1 MKKIIL
7 ILASLVGSAVL
18 SQAALTTDTTYD
30 GVDFASSAD
39 IATSAGVHTPRT
51 SASSGWQ
58 WGGFSAGSAA
68 VHSTTTKLIFDAGA
82 NTPGSYAY
90 TLFSATNSSI
100 NLSGIGATFKI
111 QATAA
116 ASDQRLRWMVRDAGG
131 NWFLSDEIW
140 ETLSTH
146 SDARHMRAFPV
157 ARLEWTQITNGA
169 QLDSMGATAAALS
182 LGAGGAPVLSDVSGI
197 GVVVSKS
204 NGGSSLAINGLR
216 VSEREALVYSHPGL
230 ASHWFEGFGG
240 DLRIGMSDMS
250 GACFN
255 EAYWGG
261 ADNIVGA
268 KNGRQCQYAFRSQ
281 YHSGKWNPTQA
292 GFDEYYGTPIPIQ
305 TATSSVGTGVRYEYG
320 PWPLSLWHGDGKMDV
335 CENEELTLGMPYA
348 DRSGWKNYPF
358 LDVDHYDDSQVTQAD
373 EATSDFM
380 QGGFVED
387 VSSVTTQDV
396 LALRLNLYQ
405 DFVRIGHNTL
415 QFSTNAV
422 QYDRDRTAGS
432 EESIINGNLHNADI
446 SPLLPG
452 PQSSSPVDMTTVPYR
467 WAARL
472 DVLKANF
479 RYMWV
484 PDPDTGAWTVHDL
497 LPTTAKIPPAQGQ
510 SFTILANSADINA
523 ASSCKAVMVYYPEWS
538 DVNRFSIQGILSDT
552 GEAVYQEDRR
562 TGVSHLI
569 YQTTSG
575 GWTSDSPPISLKFSK
590 QELGINISG
599 ILSTNATPEGIHER
613 FRQEFFWVFGT
624 PEEARDAVADLD
636 AYYLAQN
643 NAAPVFSQQ
652 TLAVSIPF
660 GASLNTNLSSLA
672 SDADGDALAFF
683 KVTGPDWVS
692 VSTNGL
698 LSGTPGLGDF
708 GKEQHVLVSVSDGE
722 AVASMTVQVEGT
734 TTYDGSGALNNADN
748 WTNGLLPTDL
758 APGLVTTTDA
768 TSTLATWRGVAVRQ
782 TGGTL
787 TAAVQHRLEAGNDL
801 ITESTQ
807 SILEV
812 DDASNWNGTGYDY
825 KNLDFAKLVMWDR
838 SVADNKNT
846 LSVLNGYADVGELV
860 GTSTSKN
867 TIHILHGKLDVGSI
881 TNANFTL
888 NLLAGGTGQFKLAQ
902 ADDNTSGTA
911 GNDELRRAVLNF
923 ESGSQA
929 SFTIATLISTNGA
942 DARNYWADNF
952 TVGDVQIDGV
962 NVTDLSGFA
971 ITDFGLTGTTISLD
985 FDPPTPNP
993 ATFSSAPSAN
1003 GTAISMTATTGTDAN
1018 TVWYYFAETSGNTGG
1033 TDSGWQTSPSYTD
1046 SGLDANTQYTYTVQM
1061 RDSAATPNVG
1071 DASSPAS
1078 ATTTAF
1084 AGDSFRPLPVSSSS
1098 SVHVNLDLLQWIL
1111 PTGTGTITCDVVMG
1125 TAPVLDSNGFLNASD
1140 AGNTLIVDGQAVE
1153 EVDPATV
1160 TGGDPL
1166 ELDTVYYWQV
1176 AVYDSAIS
1184 TTVPSEV
1191 SPLYKFKTF
1200 DRYMEQLDRGL
1211 VAMNI
1216 GDGNVYLGW
1225 RMFKSDPSGP
1235 EFGFNVYRNG
1245 VKLTS
1250 APITGS
1256 TNYLDADPNLTIE
1269 NTYDIYPVY
1278 PVSDEMEGVASTFVL
1293 AADSDNVEIDPGSS
1307 AEDPAVYLAIPFSA
1321 AGGRSDTVDKM
1332 AVGDLDGD
1340 GKLDYVVKHPLGL
1353 YDPGVGTI
1361 GTQDNYKI
1369 AVYDS
1374 DGTFKWEVDLGP
1386 NITQGIWWSPMLV
1399 YDLDGDG
1406 KAEVIT
1412 KTAPASAISRNGAGY
1427 LLTGDEYF
1435 TIYDGETG
1443 TVRAQED
1450 WIARGAVSD
1459 WGDSYGN
1466 RVNRQMLGIAYLDG
1480 IHPSLLV
1487 MRGLYQKMVVEAWT
1501 LAQDNTLTKQWTW
1514 NRAGDEGGGF
1524 QQIRTGDVDGD
1535 GKEEIIHGSICI
1547 DDDGTT
1553 LWDTGEYHG
1562 DRLQLTDIDPD
1573 RPGLEIW
1580 SVQEDPSQY
1589 ENPLNLR
1596 DASDG
1601 TLIYGVGDDSY
1612 ADVGRGLVADIDPGY
1627 DGLECWSS
1635 TAAGDLHDATG
1646 TYVAGRPTNAS
1657 SFVCDRAYWW
1667 GTDLL
1672 REISQGMRMFSW
1684 NYTTDSVTRIGTCDP
1699 IAVADV
1705 VGDWREEMLYYDATN
1720 HKIKIGTAITV
1731 TSKRFYTLMQDPI
1744 FRNDVSSSANGY
1756 QNSNYTTFY
1765 MGSDMAPPT
1774 PSTMTWSSSPAAT
1787 GETSITMTAT
1797 TATAYGFGGVEYYFD
1812 CETPGGHDSLWQ
1824 TSPTYVD
1831 TLLSPGTQYTYKVKA
1846 RGLSHLETAY
1856 SSPASATTDVYTAAE
1871 HFIAPTGSDAS
1882 GDGSIANPYETITKA
1897 QSEASSGDTVY
1908 LRGGTYYLET
1918 SDVTY
1923 SFSAWDSVNHITK
1936 NGISYIAYQG
1946 EIPIFDFSAV
1956 QPVGRRVTA
1965 FLVEADNCVFE
1976 GFEVVGVQVTIAAG
1990 EANNT
1995 QSECFRIVGGNNN
2008 RFERLSMHDGM
2019 GIGWYLTSGGGN
2031 LVINCDAYNNKG
2043 LDGLSH
2049 GNIDG
2054 FGAHTNRT
2062 TDTGNTFIGCRAWF
2076 NSDDGFDLINND
2088 AAVVISNCWA
2098 MYNGYDH
2105 ESTSSKIG
2113 DSTGFKAG
2121 GYGVGGGFYPT
2132 PVPRNRVLYCLAVEN
2147 SRGFYANHHTGGL
2160 DWIGNTAISNGTNY
2174 NMLNNLDATAGN
2186 DVPGFDHYMKN
2197 NLGYGGGPEVSDLGN
2212 SNDVTDN
2219 YWTLP
2224 VTVTADDFKSL
2235 SYAQLTQPRQADGSL
2250 PEVDY
2255 AHLVTGSDL
2264 IDAGTT
2270 TLVGVIPY
2278 YSGSAPDLGAFEYS
2292 APLEFWNQW
2301 LNNYLVGM
2309 GSDINLQDDA
2319 DGDRLVNLAEYAF
2332 GGDPSDSNDQGNTPI
2347 QSQVTDGGTNYI
2359 EYVYFERDDAA
2370 TRGLNSMLTVT
2381 TDLMNTNWAD
2391 GSDYEVGRGASE
2403 VPGYNAVTNR
2413 IPTDVE
2419 DRQFIRVE
2427 IELAP

>member
-1 MKKIIL
+1 MR
-7 ILASLVGSAVL
+7 G
-18 SQAALTTDTTYD
+18 
-30 GVDFASSAD
+30 GV
-39 IATSAGVHTPRT
+39 
-51 SASSGWQ
+51 Q
-58 WGGFSAGSAA
+58 
-68 VHSTTTKLIFDAGA
+68 
-82 NTPGSYAY
+82 
-90 TLFSATNSSI
+90 SI
-100 NLSGIGATFKI
+100 
-111 QATAA
+111 
-116 ASDQRLRWMVRDAGG
+116 
-131 NWFLSDEIW
+131 
-140 ETLSTH
+140 
-146 SDARHMRAFPV
+146 
-157 ARLEWTQITNGA
+157 
-169 QLDSMGATAAALS
+169 
-182 LGAGGAPVLSDVSGI
+182 
-197 GVVVSKS
+197 
-204 NGGSSLAINGLR
+204 
-216 VSEREALVYSHPGL
+216 
-230 ASHWFEGFGG
+230 
-240 DLRIGMSDMS
+240 
-250 GACFN
+250 
-255 EAYWGG
+255 
-261 ADNIVGA
+261 
-268 KNGRQCQYAFRSQ
+268 
-281 YHSGKWNPTQA
+281 
-292 GFDEYYGTPIPIQ
+292 
-305 TATSSVGTGVRYEYG
+305 
-320 PWPLSLWHGDGKMDV
+320 
-335 CENEELTLGMPYA
+335 
-348 DRSGWKNYPF
+348 
-358 LDVDHYDDSQVTQAD
+358 
-373 EATSDFM
+373 
-380 QGGFVED
+380 
-387 VSSVTTQDV
+387 
-396 LALRLNLYQ
+396 
-405 DFVRIGHNTL
+405 
-415 QFSTNAV
+415 
-422 QYDRDRTAGS
+422 
-432 EESIINGNLHNADI
+432 
-446 SPLLPG
+446 
-452 PQSSSPVDMTTVPYR
+452 
-467 WAARL
+467 
-472 DVLKANF
+472 
-479 RYMWV
+479 
-484 PDPDTGAWTVHDL
+484 
-497 LPTTAKIPPAQGQ
+497 
-510 SFTILANSADINA
+510 
-523 ASSCKAVMVYYPEWS
+523 
-538 DVNRFSIQGILSDT
+538 
-552 GEAVYQEDRR
+552 
-562 TGVSHLI
+562 
-569 YQTTSG
+569 
-575 GWTSDSPPISLKFSK
+575 
-590 QELGINISG
+590 
-599 ILSTNATPEGIHER
+599 
-613 FRQEFFWVFGT
+613 
-624 PEEARDAVADLD
+624 
-636 AYYLAQN
+636 
-643 NAAPVFSQQ
+643 
-652 TLAVSIPF
+652 
-660 GASLNTNLSSLA
+660 
-672 SDADGDALAFF
+672 
-683 KVTGPDWVS
+683 
-692 VSTNGL
+692 
-698 LSGTPGLGDF
+698 
-708 GKEQHVLVSVSDGE
+708 
-722 AVASMTVQVEGT
+722 
-734 TTYDGSGALNNADN
+734 
-748 WTNGLLPTDL
+748 
-758 APGLVTTTDA
+758 
-768 TSTLATWRGVAVRQ
+768 STLVPSGSV
-782 TGGTL
+782 
-787 TAAVQHRLEAGNDL
+787 LE
-801 ITESTQ
+801 I
-807 SILEV
+807 
-812 DDASNWNGTGYDY
+812 DDASNTDFAY
-825 KNLDFAKLVMWDR
+825 KNLDITNQMTMWD
-838 SVADNKNT
+838 SYPAAGNT
-846 LSVLNGYADVGELV
+846 NDLALLNGYVKVGQLA

-867 TIHILHGKLDVGSI
+867 NIHILHGRMDVGSI

-888 NLLAGGTGQFKLAQ
+888 NMLAGGTGEFNLAQ

-929 SFTIATLISTNGA
+929 SFTIATLISTNGT
-942 DARNYWADNF
+942 DARDYWADNF

-962 NVTDLSGFA
+962 NVTDLSGFTIENA
-971 ITDFGLTGTTISLD
+971 GATGTKISLD
-985 FDPPTPNP
+985 LDPPTPSP
-993 ATFSSAPSAN
+993 AAFLSAPSAD
-1003 GTAISMTATTGTDAN
+1003 GTAISMTATTGTDASP
-1018 TVWYYFAETSGNTGG
+1018 VWYYFAETSGNPGG
-1033 TDSGWQTSPSYTD
+1033 DDSGWQTSPSFTD
-1046 SGLDANTQYTYTVQM
+1046 GGLDANTQYTYTVQM

-1071 DASSPAS
+1071 TVSSSAS

-1098 SVHVNLDLLQWIL
+1098 SVHVNLDLLQWKL
-1111 PTGTGTITCDVVMG
+1111 PAGTGTITCDVVMG
-1125 TAPVLDSNGFLNASD
+1125 TAPVLDSNGFLDAGD

-1256 TNYLDADPNLTIE
+1256 TNYLDADSNLTIE

-1361 GTQDNYKI
+1361 GTQDDYKI

-1514 NRAGDEGGGF
+1514 TRAGDEGGGF

-1612 ADVGRGLVADIDPGY
+1612 GDVGRGLVADIDPGY

-1646 TYVAGRPTNAS
+1646 TYVAERPTNAN

-1672 REISQGMRMFSW
+1672 REISQGIRMFSW

-1774 PSTMTWSSSPAAT
+1774 PSTMTWSSPPAAT
-1787 GETSITMTAT
+1787 GETSITITAT

-1871 HFIAPTGSDAS
+1871 HFIAPNGSDVS

-1897 QSEASSGDTVY
+1897 QSVASSGDTVY

-1946 EIPIFDFSAV
+1946 ETPIFDFSPV

-2132 PVPRNRVLYCLAVEN
+2132 PVPRNRILYCLAVEN

-2174 NMLNNLDATAGN
+2174 NMLNNLDATAAGN

-2197 NLGYGGGPEVSDLGN
+2197 NLGFGGDTEVSDLG
-2212 SNDVTDN
+2212 SSSDNDITDN

-2224 VTVTADDFKSL
+2224 VTVAADDFKSL

-2301 LNNYLVGM
+2301 LNDYPVGM
-2309 GSDINLQDDA
+2309 GTDINLQDDA

-2359 EYVYFERDDAA
+2359 EYVYFERADAA
-2370 TRGLNSMLTVT
+2370 TRGLNSIITVT

-2391 GSDYEVGRGASE
+2391 GSGYEVGRGASE